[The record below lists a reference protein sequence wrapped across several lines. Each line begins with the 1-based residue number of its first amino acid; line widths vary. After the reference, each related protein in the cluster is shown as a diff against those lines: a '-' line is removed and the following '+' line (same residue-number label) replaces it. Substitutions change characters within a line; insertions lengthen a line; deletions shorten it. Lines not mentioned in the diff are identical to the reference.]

1 MTTSATAPDGSE
13 RTLAPEIW
21 DAVRESLRLVGEIG
35 EEA

>member
-1 MTTSATAPDGSE
+1 MTTSAAAPDGSE

-21 DAVRESLRLVGEIG
+21 NAVREGVRLAHEIG